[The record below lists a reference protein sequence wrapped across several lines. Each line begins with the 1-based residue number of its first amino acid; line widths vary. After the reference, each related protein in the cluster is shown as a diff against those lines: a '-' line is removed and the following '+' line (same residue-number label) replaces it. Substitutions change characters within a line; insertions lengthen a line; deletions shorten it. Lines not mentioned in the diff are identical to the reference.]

1 MQQLAPSHMHPP
13 ARDAVAAP
21 QANRPSPLQLLLQ
34 LKQRVADVQ
43 AHPYQVA
50 DAHVMRASS
59 AGAPSHTLFLPRE
72 STASSAEDK
81 ALGTKQD
88 QMEAAATRARLRSE
102 RARLEQREAAVE
114 ARRWRGQE
122 AVRLKREISH
132 CREHVAL
139 KCALDKGPGGGL
151 SGELLERRKAL
162 IDVSSGKAPPVVTR
176 TQKDVEE
183 TQTRRV
189 ELVRV
194 LKSTLYSDVVQ

>member
-1 MQQLAPSHMHPP
+1 MEKSDLHPP
-13 ARDAVAAP
+13 ARDTVAAA
-21 QANRPSPLQLLLQ
+21 QTNRPSPLQLLLQ
-34 LKQRVADVQ
+34 LKHRVADVL

-59 AGAPSHTLFLPRE
+59 AGAQSHTLFLPRE
-72 STASSAEDK
+72 STVSSAEDK

-194 LKSTLYSDVVQ
+194 Q

>member
-1 MQQLAPSHMHPP
+1 
-13 ARDAVAAP
+13 VAAP

-34 LKQRVADVQ
+34 LKHRVADVQ

-59 AGAPSHTLFLPRE
+59 AGAPSHTLFLPRT
-72 STASSAEDK
+72 STASSAQDK

-88 QMEAAATRARLRSE
+88 QIEAAATRARLRSE
-102 RARLEQREAAVE
+102 RARLEQREAAIE

-139 KCALDKGPGGGL
+139 KCALDKGLGGGL
-151 SGELLERRKAL
+151 SGELLERRNAL
-162 IDVSSGKAPPVVTR
+162 IDVPPVVTR